1 MAIDA
6 IPLFCYIRSIM
17 KPKLFI
23 ILLLLIVVPAIFL
36 SVMAARALYDWDTIL
51 QKRLQAQAYTAACS
65 VKDRT
70 DAALQG
76 ELEEITSTIKAIHDR
91 GSSSLQISKAAKE
104 LELSSKL
111 IKDVY
116 VFMNPWDFLY
126 PLADKRS
133 PEEEQVMLTL
143 RGKIATATSPAEPL
157 CFNIDDASYDFG
169 LVSMQGLYAG
179 YEIVTGEVFD
189 ILQAALKKSADEL
202 IIYAEG
208 NDLFIMPDKQINIVG
223 AKHIM
228 IEDPFGK
235 EDKPP
240 YETVIAQVKLH
251 APFDY
256 IVIKAKIR
264 DEARL
269 REIATTRRSVYGWV
283 ILLLV
288 FGITAGVIIVWRSA
302 IIEIKKARIRST
314 YVAGIS
320 HDLRTPLASMQMLTE
335 TLLRGKITDS
345 TKQKKF
351 LETIFRESE
360 RLSQLVERVLFFVR
374 YGQGA
379 LVFKVEPVDIP
390 SLINEAVKIIGD
402 RLCISGEP
410 HSYSDDNK
418 STDLI
423 YTHDFKLTDTSTVRI
438 SVHLEEDL
446 PPVQLDLAAVTQ
458 VMLNLLD
465 NAVKYSSTVT
475 EQDREIKIDLKARL
489 CSKKIICFKKEWLII
504 DIHDYGLGIEK
515 KSQKKIFERFYRSP
529 RAVDHNVSGVG
540 LGLSLCKH
548 IVKAHSGKITV
559 VSKLNEGSTF
569 SVYLPVLRPQ
579 IKRIK
584 VD

>member
-1 MAIDA
+1 
-6 IPLFCYIRSIM
+6 M

-51 QKRLQAQAYTAACS
+51 QKRLQAQAYTAACN
-65 VKDRT
+65 VKDRA
-70 DAALQG
+70 DVALQG
-76 ELEEITSTIKAIHDR
+76 ELEEIISTIKAVHAR
-91 GSSSLQISKAAKE
+91 GSDSRQISKAAKE

-111 IKDVY
+111 VKEVY

-126 PLADKRS
+126 PLGDKRS
-133 PEEEQVMLTL
+133 AEQERVLLTL
-143 RGKIATATSPAEPL
+143 RDRIATAPSPAESL
-157 CFNIDDASYDFG
+157 YFNIDDSSYCFG
-169 LVSMQGLYAG
+169 LVSMQGVYAG
-179 YEIVTGEVFD
+179 YEVVADELFD

-208 NDLFIMPDKQINIVG
+208 NDLLIMPDKQVNIVG
-223 AKHIM
+223 AQHIT

-240 YETVIAQVKLH
+240 YETVIAYVKLQ
-251 APFDY
+251 APFEN

-269 REIATTRRSVYGWV
+269 RKIATTRRSVYGWV

-302 IIEIKKARIRST
+302 VLEIKKARVRST

-335 TLLRGKITDS
+335 TLLGGKITDS
-345 TKQKKF
+345 KKQQKF

-379 LVFKVEPVDIP
+379 LVFKLEPVDVS
-390 SLINEAVKIIGD
+390 SLINEAVDIMGD
-402 RLCISGEP
+402 RLCMSGKP
-410 HSYSDDNK
+410 HSYSDGGSK

-423 YTHDFKLTDTSTVRI
+423 YEHDFKLTDTSTVRI
-438 SVHLEEDL
+438 GVNIEEDL
-446 PPVQLDLAAVTQ
+446 PFAQLDLAAITQ
-458 VMLNLLD
+458 VILNLLD

-475 EQDREIKIDLKARL
+475 EQVQQAKIDLQVRL
-489 CSKKIICFKKEWLII
+489 CSKRIICFKKEWLII
-504 DIHDYGLGIEK
+504 DILDYGIGIEK
-515 KSQKKIFERFYRSP
+515 RSHKKIFERFYRSP

-548 IVKAHSGKITV
+548 IVKAHGGKITV

-569 SVYLPVLRPQ
+569 SIHLPVLRS
-579 IKRIK
+579 
-584 VD
+584 